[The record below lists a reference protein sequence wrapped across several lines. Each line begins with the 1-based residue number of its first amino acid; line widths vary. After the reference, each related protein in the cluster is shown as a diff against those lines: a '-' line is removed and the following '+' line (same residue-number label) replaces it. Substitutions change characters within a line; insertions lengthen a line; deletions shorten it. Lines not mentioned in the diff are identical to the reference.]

1 MPEFIKQPPSITASN
16 QPFWESARRHELVV
30 YGCQNCG
37 SLYSQTTECIA
48 CDSPHMEW
56 VKVIGKGQVFTFCV
70 YQQAFNPAWQEDI
83 PYNVAYVKLDE
94 GPLLIANIV
103 GCSNDDIR
111 VGMPVQVVFDD
122 VSDEVTLPKFTPV
135 S

>member
-1 MPEFIKQPPSITASN
+1 
-16 QPFWESARRHELVV
+16 
-30 YGCQNCG
+30 
-37 SLYSQTTECIA
+37 
-48 CDSPHMEW
+48 MEW
-56 VKVIGKGQVFTFCV
+56 VKVSGKGRVFTFCV
-70 YQQAFNPAWQEDI
+70 YRQAFNPAWQEDI

-135 S
+135 G